1 MPRTQRG
8 LDRLC
13 GARLYLFIKFG
24 DELVSCV
31 TGFNHTTPEGSH
43 HELSLARGR
52 FVVRLRTTV
61 TSKILK

>member
-8 LDRLC
+8 LDRLWC
-13 GARLYLFIKFG
+13 TIVDLFIKFG

-43 HELSLARGR
+43 QELSLARGR

-61 TSKILK
+61 SSKILK